1 MPRMRP
7 VVTTAAIAVAILAAA
22 PGGAVPT
29 TTIHLRAH
37 VPVYCNVELFPAS
50 GPAAGEGLISLGTS
64 QELCNSPHGYRLILQ
79 HPEGLDDAAIIS
91 DAQRI
96 PLSPSGETVVWNSDQ
111 PGLEM
116 RKLALDL
123 GDGPTTIDRLG
134 LRIEVKY

>member
-50 GPAAGEGLISLGTS
+50 GPAAGNGLISLGTS

-79 HPEGLDDAAIIS
+79 HPEGLADAAIIS

-96 PLSPSGETVVWNSDQ
+96 PLSPGGETVVWNSDQ

-116 RKLALDL
+116 RQLALDL
-123 GDGPTTIDRLG
+123 GDGPATIDRLG